1 MPHEGANLT
10 EEKIMELKNCK
21 IGIQLDDAQLQLHL
35 AELLMRKGAFVYTA
49 RNDEEMDGR
58 SITCRPRA
66 RRSPLRMRGRWPM
79 RWCKDW
85 QRWRTNKRRDGCGES

>member
-49 RNDEEMDGR
+49 RNDEEMELLLDGLDLDMA
-58 SITCRPRA
+58 IVGVPA
-66 RRSPLRMRGRWPM
+66 
-79 RWCKDW
+79 
-85 QRWRTNKRRDGCGES
+85 ESGPAIEAFGVN